1 MTFSREI
8 KGTDKTK
15 LNWWNYWVEH
25 CWMTGWTSMY
35 YNFHTWMDLVWF
47 TDNQKN
53 YTLLKD
59 DEPFEQC
66 YLTFWYDLNDDDT
79 YPQEFLESLM
89 GLADRIKRGEEEL
102 IPIDENYL
110 DNIKRELYGE

>member
-1 MTFSREI
+1 MTFSRAI
-8 KGTDKTK
+8 LGTDKTK
-15 LNWWNYWVEH
+15 MNWWEYWVGH

-47 TDNQKN
+47 ENNQKN

-59 DEPFEQC
+59 DDPFEQC

-79 YPQEFLESLM
+79 YPKEFLEYLM
-89 GLADRIKRGEEEL
+89 GLADDAMENQEKL
-102 IPIDENYL
+102 IPLSETFFDDIEKVLND
-110 DNIKRELYGE
+110 D

>member
-66 YLTFWYDLNDDDT
+66 YLTFWYDLGADDT
-79 YPQEFLESLM
+79 YPKEFLESLM
-89 GLADRIKRGEEEL
+89 GLADEAERGEVEL
-102 IPIDENYL
+102 IPLTETFFDDLE
-110 DNIKRELYGE
+110 KELNDD

>member
-1 MTFSREI
+1 MTFSRAI
-8 KGTDKTK
+8 LGTDKTK

-47 TDNQKN
+47 ENNQKN

-59 DEPFEQC
+59 DDPFEQC

-89 GLADRIKRGEEEL
+89 GLADRVERGEEEV
-102 IPIDENYL
+102 IPLSESFFDDLE
-110 DNIKRELYGE
+110 KELYGE